1 LFTYVFL
8 FNFGSGLIGIMNR
21 FGFGFLLAVLIF
33 SGIWYWSG
41 KRESKE
47 EMLESTALIQQQIQQ
62 VGKLIVTEGYFSQV
76 FTFKNSQNLF
86 LNLMTSNKKALIVA
100 NAKVTVEYDLRQ
112 LQTELDLENKIV
124 ILKKIPEPVI
134 NIYPDIEY
142 YDVTQDYFNKF
153 GAADYNKIK
162 NTVNDRIREKV
173 DKSTLPDNSR
183 ERLMSELANIFV
195 LTKSLGWT
203 LQYNEM
209 VIESEEQMR
218 NLKR

>member
-1 LFTYVFL
+1 
-8 FNFGSGLIGIMNR
+8 MNR
-21 FGFGFLLAVLIF
+21 FIIGFLVAFLIF
-33 SGIWYWSG
+33 GSIWLLLD
-41 KRESKE
+41 KRESNE
-47 EMLESTALIQQQIQQ
+47 EIRENTALIQQQIQQ

-86 LNLMTSNKKALIVA
+86 LNLYTSDKKALVVV

-112 LQTELDLENKIV
+112 LQTEIDQENKTV
-124 ILKKIPEPVI
+124 ILKQIPEPVI

-153 GAADYNKIK
+153 GAGDYNKIK
-162 NTVNDRIREKV
+162 NTVNARIREKV
-173 DKSTLPDNSR
+173 NQSSLLDNSK
-183 ERLMSELANIFV
+183 ERLMAELANIYI

-209 VIESEEQMR
+209 IIENEEQIK

>member
-1 LFTYVFL
+1 
-8 FNFGSGLIGIMNR
+8 MNR
-21 FGFGFLLAVLIF
+21 FIFGFLAAFLI
-33 SGIWYWSG
+33 SGSIWLLWN
-41 KRESKE
+41 KKENKE
-47 EMLESTALIQQQIQQ
+47 EIRENSALIQQQIEQ

-86 LNLMTSNKKALIVA
+86 LNLFTSDKKALVVA

-112 LQTELDLENKIV
+112 LETELDVENKTV
-124 ILKKIPEPVI
+124 ILKSIPEPVI

-153 GAADYNKIK
+153 GASDYNKIK
-162 NTVNDRIREKV
+162 NSVNARIREKV
-173 DKSTLPDNSR
+173 NQSNLMDNSR
-183 ERLMSELANIFV
+183 ERLMAELANVFV

-203 LQYNEM
+203 LQYKE
-209 VIESEEQMR
+209 IIIDSEEQMK